1 MIRGNMMTAYSVLF
15 SGGER
20 RCFMARDEEQAQALA
35 CYYFPD
41 LSIVSLEE
49 IDNDQPAA
57 S

>member
-15 SGGER
+15 SGGEQ
-20 RCFMARDEEQAQALA
+20 RCFMARDEEQAFALA

-41 LSIVSLEE
+41 LSVVSLEE
-49 IDNDQPAA
+49 IDNDQSVA